1 MSTRKIRVIVFD
13 DHPAIRD
20 NIELLV
26 DAESD
31 MICSGTFSDCRDIE
45 RKIEKTE
52 PDVVIMDIQMPG
64 INGIEGVK
72 LIKKKFPGIR
82 ILMQTVFEDEQR
94 VFDSICAGA
103 NGYMLKKSS
112 ADEIIKAIR
121 DVHAGG
127 SAMTPAVAGKVLE
140 KFRGTFGSPAAG
152 ADDAASLSERE
163 REILA
168 LLSKGKS
175 YKMIADEL
183 NISFHT
189 VDSHLRKVY
198 EKLHVHSM
206 TEAVDQA
213 RKRRL
218 IYFF

>member
-1 MSTRKIRVIVFD
+1 MAAKKIRVIVFD

-20 NIELLV
+20 NIEMLV
-26 DAESD
+26 DGESD
-31 MICSGTFSDCRDIE
+31 MLCVGTFPDCSDLE
-45 RKIEKTE
+45 KKIEKSE
-52 PDVVIMDIQMPG
+52 PDVIVMDIQMPA
-64 INGIEGVK
+64 ISGIEAVK
-72 LIKKKFPGIR
+72 TITRKFPGIK
-82 ILMQTVFEDEQR
+82 ILMQTVFEDEQKI
-94 VFDSICAGA
+94 FDSICAGA
-103 NGYMLKKSS
+103 HGYLLKKSS
-112 ADEIIKAIR
+112 AEEIIKAIR

-140 KFRGTFGSPAAG
+140 KFKSSFSGPAE
-152 ADDAASLSERE
+152 SESTTLSDRE
-163 REILA
+163 REILSWLA
-168 LLSKGKS
+168 KGKS

-198 EKLHVHSM
+198 DKLHVHSM
-206 TEAVDQA
+206 TEAIDQA

>member
-1 MSTRKIRVIVFD
+1 MSQKKIRVIVFD

-26 DAESD
+26 DAEPD
-31 MICSGTFSDCRDIE
+31 MICVGTFPDCRDLE
-45 RKIEKTE
+45 RKIEKSE
-52 PDVVIMDIQMPG
+52 PDVIVMDIQMPG
-64 INGIEGVK
+64 MNGIEGVK
-72 LIKKKFPGIR
+72 LIRGKFPAMR

-94 VFDSICAGA
+94 IFDSICAGA
-103 NGYMLKKSS
+103 NGYILKKSS
-112 ADEIIKAIR
+112 AEEIIKAIR

-127 SAMTPAVAGKVLE
+127 SAMTPTVAGKVLE
-140 KFRGTFGSPAAG
+140 KVKGSFGAVSNP
-152 ADDAASLSERE
+152 DDISLSERE
-163 REILA
+163 HEILM

-183 NISFHT
+183 KLSFHT

-206 TEAVDQA
+206 TEALDQA

>member
-1 MSTRKIRVIVFD
+1 MSQKKIRVIVFD

-26 DAESD
+26 DAEPD
-31 MICSGTFSDCRDIE
+31 MICVGTFPDCRDLE
-45 RKIEKTE
+45 RKIEKSE
-52 PDVVIMDIQMPG
+52 PDVIVMDIQMPG
-64 INGIEGVK
+64 MNGIEGVK
-72 LIKKKFPGIR
+72 LIRGKFPAMR

-94 VFDSICAGA
+94 IFDSICAGA
-103 NGYMLKKSS
+103 NGYILKKSS
-112 ADEIIKAIR
+112 AEEIIKAIR

-127 SAMTPAVAGKVLE
+127 SAMTPTVAGKVLE
-140 KFRGTFGSPAAG
+140 RVKGSFGAVSNP
-152 ADDAASLSERE
+152 DDISLSERE
-163 REILA
+163 HEILM

-183 NISFHT
+183 KISFHT

>member
-1 MSTRKIRVIVFD
+1 MSQKKIRVIVFD

-26 DAESD
+26 DAEPD
-31 MICSGTFSDCRDIE
+31 MICVGTFPDCRDLE
-45 RKIEKTE
+45 RKIEKSE
-52 PDVVIMDIQMPG
+52 PDVIVMDIQMPG
-64 INGIEGVK
+64 MNGIEGVK
-72 LIKKKFPGIR
+72 LIRGKFPAMR

-94 VFDSICAGA
+94 IFDSICAGA
-103 NGYMLKKSS
+103 NGYILKKSS
-112 ADEIIKAIR
+112 AEEIIKAIR

-127 SAMTPAVAGKVLE
+127 SAMTPTVAGKVLE
-140 KFRGTFGSPAAG
+140 KVKGSFGAVSNP
-152 ADDAASLSERE
+152 DDISLSERE
-163 REILA
+163 HEILM

-183 NISFHT
+183 KISFHT

-206 TEAVDQA
+206 TEALDQA

>member
-1 MSTRKIRVIVFD
+1 MSQKKIRVIVFD

-26 DAESD
+26 DAEPD
-31 MICSGTFSDCRDIE
+31 MICVGTFPDCRDLE
-45 RKIEKTE
+45 RKIEKSE
-52 PDVVIMDIQMPG
+52 PDVIVMDIQMPG
-64 INGIEGVK
+64 MNGIEGVK
-72 LIKKKFPGIR
+72 LIRGKFPAMR

-94 VFDSICAGA
+94 IFDSICAGA
-103 NGYMLKKSS
+103 NGYILKKSS
-112 ADEIIKAIR
+112 AEEIIKAIR

-127 SAMTPAVAGKVLE
+127 SAMTPTVAGKVLE
-140 KFRGTFGSPAAG
+140 KVKGSFGAVSNP
-152 ADDAASLSERE
+152 DDISLSERE
-163 REILA
+163 HEILM

-183 NISFHT
+183 KISFHT